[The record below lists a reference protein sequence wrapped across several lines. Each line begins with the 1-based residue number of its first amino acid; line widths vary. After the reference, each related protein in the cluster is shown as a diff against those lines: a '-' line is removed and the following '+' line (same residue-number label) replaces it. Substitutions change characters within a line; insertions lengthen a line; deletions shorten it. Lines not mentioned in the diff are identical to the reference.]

1 MTFQD
6 IFKNAF
12 IEGFENGIDI
22 QTIILQL
29 LITTLL
35 ALYVFFVYRL
45 VTRKTFYSSTFNL
58 TLIAMAIITAAIILT
73 IQSNIV
79 LSLGMVGALSI
90 IRFRTAIKD
99 PLDLVFLYWSI
110 SIGIICGAGLS
121 VIAVSLT
128 VLMSAVVLLMQ
139 KYPTKKESMIL
150 IVNSS
155 NNKNDQLILDVVKKY
170 CKYYKVKS
178 KNVTSSSLDMIIEI
192 KVPQESDLVDEVINI
207 EGVSSASILT
217 HDGEITA

>member
-12 IEGFENGIDI
+12 IEGFENGIDM

-35 ALYVFFVYRL
+35 ALYVFFIYRL

-150 IVNSS
+150 IVNST
-155 NNKNDQLILDVVKKY
+155 NHKNDQLILDVVKKY

-192 KVPQESDLVDEVINI
+192 KVPQESDLVDEVIKI

>member
-12 IEGFENGIDI
+12 IEGFENGIDM

-35 ALYVFFVYRL
+35 ALYVFFIYRL
-45 VTRKTFYSSTFNL
+45 VTRKTFYSTTFNL

-192 KVPQESDLVDEVINI
+192 KVPQESDLVDEVIKI

>member
-35 ALYVFFVYRL
+35 ALYVFFIYRL

-150 IVNSS
+150 IVNST
-155 NNKNDQLILDVVKKY
+155 NHKNDQLILDVVKKY

-192 KVPQESDLVDEVINI
+192 KVPQESDLVDEVIKI